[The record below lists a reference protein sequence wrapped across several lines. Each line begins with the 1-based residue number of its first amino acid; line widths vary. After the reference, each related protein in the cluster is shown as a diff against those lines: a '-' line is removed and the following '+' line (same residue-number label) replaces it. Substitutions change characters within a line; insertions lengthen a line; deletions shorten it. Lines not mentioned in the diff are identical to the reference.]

1 MTNGIPTPQACD
13 AGPAGEACEVVELRR
28 EDRPYLSLSLF
39 FAFVGLACSQ
49 WVSSVLGLAPAIEF
63 LLAAA
68 AVVSGIVLAVR
79 VVNQSPIYRPENAL
93 LVSVSTEGLVLGAP
107 VNLRFDWRELQSVRL
122 FRKRGTRTPPIYQL
136 IAERWATVSDAAI
149 VPPIHPAEGR
159 VVTTRPIVLDLGFLS
174 DRKALSLRDSL
185 RCHFHT
191 FGNPVPE
198 EPADYDSTSWT
209 GDTTW

>member
-1 MTNGIPTPQACD
+1 MTTGIPNPQVCD
-13 AGPAGEACEVVELRR
+13 TDPAGNTCEVVELRR
-28 EDRPYLSLSLF
+28 EDPPYLSLSLF

-79 VVNQSPIYRPENAL
+79 VVNQLPIYRPENAL

-107 VNLRFDWRELQSVRL
+107 VNLRFDWRELQSVHLSRTGSYGKLPTYSLVADRL
-122 FRKRGTRTPPIYQL
+122 LPAPAAPAGPPMPQ
-136 IAERWATVSDAAI
+136 AEERI
-149 VPPIHPAEGR
+149 VQ
-159 VVTTRPIVLDLGFLS
+159 TRPIVLDLGFLS
-174 DRKALSLRDSL
+174 DRKARSLRDSL